1 MRKVSGLLNLI
12 KRSPFEKDIK
22 EIVGFWPKDTALY
35 RLALRHSSA
44 YPFRKKRGERNNERL
59 EYLGDAVLD
68 LVVAEALFYRFPT
81 DDEGHLTKLRS
92 ALVSRNNLNKVA
104 DELGL
109 PNKVVANLMGNQSES
124 IYGDALE
131 ALIGACYL
139 DHGLKKT
146 QFFIMRTIV
155 EPFIS
160 NEELLTS
167 TLNYKSEV
175 IEYFQ
180 SHKKAFRFEE
190 VQRLGEQHNS
200 TFIMGLY
207 VDDALEAKG
216 EGTSKKKG
224 EELAAKDY
232 YHKHIVTNG

>member
-139 DHGLKKT
+139 DHGLKKA
-146 QFFIMRTIV
+146 QFFIMSAIV

-207 VDDALEAKG
+207 VDDALEARG

-224 EELAAKDY
+224 EELAAKEY
-232 YHKHIVTNG
+232 YHKYIVTNG

>member
-1 MRKVSGLLNLI
+1 MRKVSRLLNLI

-139 DHGLKKT
+139 DHGLKKA
-146 QFFIMRTIV
+146 QFFIMRAIV

>member
-1 MRKVSGLLNLI
+1 MRKVSGLLKLI

-22 EIVGFWPKDTALY
+22 EIVGFWPKDIALY

-81 DDEGHLTKLRS
+81 DNEGHLTKLRS

-139 DHGLKKT
+139 DHGLKKA
-146 QFFIMRTIV
+146 QFFIMRAIV

-207 VDDALEAKG
+207 VDDALEARG

-224 EELAAKDY
+224 EELAAKEY
-232 YHKHIVTNG
+232 YHKYIVTNG

>member
-131 ALIGACYL
+131 ALFGACYL

-146 QFFIMRTIV
+146 QFFIIRTIV

-232 YHKHIVTNG
+232 YHKQIVTNG

>member
-1 MRKVSGLLNLI
+1 MRKVSGLLKLI

-139 DHGLKKT
+139 DHGLKKA
-146 QFFIMRTIV
+146 QFFIMSAIV

-207 VDDALEAKG
+207 VDDALEARG

-224 EELAAKDY
+224 EELAAKEY
-232 YHKHIVTNG
+232 YHKYIVTNG